1 MNSAYTCTSLF
12 AAILYESFSPGFQQ
26 LEMRDRRSCMMIR
39 RLIFMAPILLSI
51 VGYTDEPIKE
61 EKVKRAK
68 APFHVLF
75 SNDTTNTLTCVS
87 PYHKKGEP
95 FREKT
100 LKATVDETAGIG
112 IESAHV
118 TAGAWMGAVVAKQSI
133 FRRRTPQMV
142 ERSLRCSAGHECPQ
156 LPAKWRGCA

>member
-1 MNSAYTCTSLF
+1 MHDDSMANHYA
-12 AAILYESFSPGFQQ
+12 
-26 LEMRDRRSCMMIR
+26 
-39 RLIFMAPILLSI
+39 APILLSI
-51 VGYTDEPIKE
+51 VGYTDDPIKE
-61 EKVKRAK
+61 EKVKRAR

-112 IESAHV
+112 IEVHMLQPAHGWVPWWQSKVYSVEEHHRWWKDHYGVAPDMSVHNYLLKGGDVLDRSSLNAAENEDWRRLSRSAL
-118 TAGAWMGAVVAKQSI
+118 TMPI
-133 FRRRTPQMV
+133 T
-142 ERSLRCSAGHECPQ
+142 
-156 LPAKWRGCA
+156 